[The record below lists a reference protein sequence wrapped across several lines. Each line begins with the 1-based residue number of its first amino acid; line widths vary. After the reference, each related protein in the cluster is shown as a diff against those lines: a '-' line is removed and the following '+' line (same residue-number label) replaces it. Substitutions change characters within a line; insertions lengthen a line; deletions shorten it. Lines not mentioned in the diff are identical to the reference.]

1 MTREM
6 LILTEKII
14 LELDNIKCGTLKN
27 NNNNKKQF
35 FYYF

>member
-14 LELDNIKCGTLKN
+14 LELDNIKYGTLKN